1 MSHISMVVIWMER
14 TPLHSTTYNSNREIA
29 KVLVEHGAEIE
40 ARYVLNQTPL
50 HISAYYNITETVKL
64 LLERGAE
71 IEAKNRSSNPASPI
85 YTL

>member
-71 IEAKNRSSNPASPI
+71 IEAKNRSSNPVSPI

>member
-1 MSHISMVVIWMER
+1 MVVIWMER